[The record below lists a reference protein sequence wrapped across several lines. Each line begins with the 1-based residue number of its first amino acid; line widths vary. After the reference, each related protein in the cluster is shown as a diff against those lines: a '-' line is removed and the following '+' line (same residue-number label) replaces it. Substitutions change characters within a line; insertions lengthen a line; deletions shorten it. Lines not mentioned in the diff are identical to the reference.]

1 MADFTKFGSGVV
13 AMADA
18 ISGGY
23 DRAGIADFIILQQQ
37 AIQEGRIKDRKEG
50 AAKQGVSQSGKPA
63 GQASD
68 PAVTGRAS
76 GAMLRM
82 KAMLGKK

>member
-1 MADFTKFGSGVV
+1 MADFTKFGAGAV

-37 AIQEGRIKDRKEG
+37 SIQEKRIKDRKDG
-50 AAKQGVSQSGKPA
+50 AAKQAPQGSKPA

-68 PAVTGRAS
+68 PAITGRAS

>member
-1 MADFTKFGSGVV
+1 MADFTKFGSG
-13 AMADA
+13 AASMAEML
-18 ISGGY
+18 SGGY
-23 DRAGIADFIILQQQ
+23 DRAGIAEFVMLQQQ
-37 AIQEGRIKDRKEG
+37 AIQEGRIKDRKDG
-50 AAKQGVSQSGKPA
+50 VAKQGGKAGSQSV
-63 GQASD
+63 QVSD